1 MRLLDPIQLKDPPER
16 RDGVGEDVARAI
28 GVGILRTTWEVDD
41 RMVEE
46 IRDDIY
52 DLEHIAKCAYRM
64 KDWDMYDKCI
74 DRIKDYAEAYMERNT
89 NGE

>member
-16 RDGVGEDVARAI
+16 RDKVGEDVVRAI

-46 IRDDIY
+46 IRK
-52 DLEHIAKCAYRM
+52 DLDSLENTAKCAYRM
-64 KDWDMYDKCI
+64 EDWEMYDECI